1 MAMRRL
7 FTVAIFSM
15 VLSLGACA
23 GPPRST
29 PPEAERIHPP
39 WLVDTWQGSGLQ
51 LEAEKKPTKEVD
63 VIVTFTEGGAW
74 KATNGT
80 SGTSWLVGDRI
91 VLDGVSSNGGRVWY
105 TLQERRNADGTHELW
120 GVAEGGVS
128 VNLKRAP

>member
-15 VLSLGACA
+15 VLSLAACA

-51 LEAEKKPTKEVD
+51 LEAEKSQPKK
-63 VIVTFTEGGAW
+63 W
-74 KATNGT
+74 M
-80 SGTSWLVGDRI
+80 
-91 VLDGVSSNGGRVWY
+91 
-105 TLQERRNADGTHELW
+105 
-120 GVAEGGVS
+120 
-128 VNLKRAP
+128 